1 MGMTGSASG
10 PGRVLV
16 FSMAGIG
23 DTLMATPVL
32 RELRGQWPGARIEV
46 VVMWPGS
53 AQLLEGNPHVDAVH
67 AFNLIERPR
76 AEGLRFVMG
85 LRRPRADVSL
95 TLHPQGRRE
104 YRWVAWL
111 AGARRRL
118 SHRYENQGWLDRC
131 LVTDGVEQDYSV
143 SCAENN
149 LRLVDLMG
157 GRRREARPR
166 YELFLSD
173 SEQAWARDW
182 CHEEGLEGTPWL
194 GIHVGSGGTK
204 NLALRRWPVERWA
217 AFLRDWRE
225 ARPGVPVVAF
235 GGPGERGAHESLARV
250 LPPGC
255 VRFPAAPSLR
265 AAAALV
271 GRARDNAAR
280 NGIANVE
287 FFVADLF
294 KDVAGLPWARRRYD
308 RVLLDP
314 PRAGAKEVL
323 PLVAGSGAQ
332 RVVYISCHS
341 GSLARDAGL
350 LVREHG
356 FRLTA
361 TGVMDMFPHTT
372 HVEAMAVFDR

>member
-1 MGMTGSASG
+1 MGAMGMTGSASG

-166 YELFLSD
+166 YELLLSD

-182 CHEEGLEGTPWL
+182 CRAEGLEGTPWL

-235 GGPGERGAHESLARV
+235 GGPGERGAHEALARV

-255 VRFPAAPSLR
+255 VRSPAAPSLR

-271 GRARDNAAR
+271 GRARAFVSVDTAFMHIAA
-280 NGIANVE
+280 
-287 FFVADLF
+287 
-294 KDVAGLPWARRRYD
+294 
-308 RVLLDP
+308 
-314 PRAGAKEVL
+314 
-323 PLVAGSGAQ
+323 
-332 RVVYISCHS
+332 
-341 GSLARDAGL
+341 
-350 LVREHG
+350 
-356 FRLTA
+356 
-361 TGVMDMFPHTT
+361 
-372 HVEAMAVFDR
+372 AMAVPHQVVIETPTLNPPVFPLRTDWIRVPNPAVGGRPLDFYRYDGRPIAGTDDDLVRVMLSVPPEAVMTATARGFGEP